1 MTIWSMLCVAFVVFM
16 LVVGWSLL
24 EFYLE
29 SRKEKR
35 LRTKMVYP
43 MPKNHI
49 SIKRTA

>member
-16 LVVGWSLL
+16 LVVCWSML

-35 LRTKMVYP
+35 MSRKMVYP
-43 MPKNHI
+43 TPKNSI
-49 SIKRTA
+49 SIKHIA